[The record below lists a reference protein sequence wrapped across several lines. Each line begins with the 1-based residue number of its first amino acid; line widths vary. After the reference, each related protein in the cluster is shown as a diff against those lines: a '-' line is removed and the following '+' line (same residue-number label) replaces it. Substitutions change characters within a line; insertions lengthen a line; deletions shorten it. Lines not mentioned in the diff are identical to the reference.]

1 VRKRSTR
8 STKVPFPN
16 LPELAKLRL
25 YRAFHTFLGDGVLPL
40 NTMAPL
46 TKDSLEV
53 AGSATE
59 VASSRPA
66 AQPKAAAAAGHLR
79 ADALSLEVPV
89 KVHGSR
95 VNDAPQSAAP
105 RTEPFEEQTSTM
117 IVFPHGCVIR
127 MSTAVNV
134 GQMLVVTNLKTRQ
147 DAICRTVKV
156 RTFTNMQSYV
166 EVEFTHKQEAYWGV
180 QFSAGV
186 PAAAPIVGV
195 QPPSITAS
203 APAPLPAPVAPAVSA
218 PVEKQAYTPTI
229 APTPPIASMAQQPAA
244 TPPSPPAVAA
254 QEAATAPPAAP
265 IAVPRPGANASHVAP
280 LPPPTFVPPPPPPL
294 VAPVVQTTHV
304 APQPVAP
311 AAKRESSFVWIGT
324 QEEVQPAAS
333 ATTVTKSGTPSLSS
347 RPAPPVRQ
355 APSLE
360 LPKVELPRIEIPK
373 TAASIEE
380 ISIPTAGTVLP
391 FSAPAEPVA
400 AAPLTM
406 SELRGDEQ
414 ASAADASTDSVHTTT
429 LEQLPSL
436 EEKPAESSRAVFGS
450 LSGGASFGAS
460 RSASSEAFGSRLDSA
475 ASSSEDSPAPGRSNN
490 WMLIAVCLG
499 VLFAC
504 VAGGVFY
511 FRSQSSGG
519 SASVNLSARPQSTPQ
534 SQEVSAEQN
543 ALQNSASGSAMSV
556 PVARAIP
563 SGAPAVT
570 VSSGASN
577 SSGSATKTNST
588 IKPPVS
594 KTASIMSGA
603 VVEHPLT
610 AQRSDT
616 SAPDSAPSVDA
627 TPAGGSSNANALGEI
642 ISSSAIAAPAAPEI
656 RPEGPVVIGGKV
668 AEPRL
673 IYRALPVYPANAKQ
687 AGIQGDVVVK
697 TTIDQ
702 KGSVVDMHVTSGP
715 LMLRQAALDALH
727 RWKFEPSKLDGQ
739 PIAVQMLV
747 TIRFS
752 R

>member
-1 VRKRSTR
+1 MRKRSTR

-46 TKDSLEV
+46 IKDSLEV

-59 VASSRPA
+59 VASPRPA

-95 VNDAPQSAAP
+95 VNDGPQGAAP

-166 EVEFTHKQEAYWGV
+166 EVEFTHKQESYWGV

-186 PAAAPIVGV
+186 PAVAPIAAP
-195 QPPSITAS
+195 QPLSSVIPPPAALTA
-203 APAPLPAPVAPAVSA
+203 SA
-218 PVEKQAYTPTI
+218 PVEKQVHISAV
-229 APTPPIASMAQQPAA
+229 APAVPVTATVQKPVVVSPA
-244 TPPSPPAVAA
+244 PPAVSVNAT
-254 QEAATAPPAAP
+254 QGTFTAPPVAP
-265 IAVPRPGANASHVAP
+265 PVVPAPPASASHVAP
-280 LPPPTFVPPPPPPL
+280 LSPPTFVPPPPPAF
-294 VAPVVQTTHV
+294 VAPVAQTTYV
-304 APQPVAP
+304 APPPAP
-311 AAKRESSFVWIGT
+311 PTAKPESSFVWIGT

-333 ATTVTKSGTPSLSS
+333 ATAVTKAGLPALSS
-347 RPAPPVRQ
+347 RPTAPVRQ
-355 APSLE
+355 APIVPAPPSQL
-360 LPKVELPRIEIPK
+360 IPK
-373 TAASIEE
+373 PEFPQMEFPNTTEPIETV
-380 ISIPTAGTVLP
+380 SSSALSAVLP
-391 FSAPAEPVA
+391 FPAVPEPAPVPS
-400 AAPLTM
+400 LTM
-406 SELRGDEQ
+406 NELRGDEP
-414 ASAADASTDSVHTTT
+414 AATLNSSVDSAHAAT
-429 LEQLPSL
+429 LEKLASL

-460 RSASSEAFGSRLDSA
+460 RTASAEGFGSRLDSA
-475 ASSSEDSPAPGRSNN
+475 LGASEDSQAPGKSNN
-490 WMLIAVCLG
+490 WMLIAVCAG

-504 VAGGVFY
+504 ITGGVLY

-519 SASVNLSARPQSTPQ
+519 ANANSSARAQATPQ
-534 SQEVSAEQN
+534 AQEVSAEQS
-543 ALQNSASGSAMSV
+543 ALQNSASGTVLSG
-556 PVARAIP
+556 PVATAIS

-570 VSSGASN
+570 VTA
-577 SSGSATKTNST
+577 GSATKTNSPT
-588 IKPPVS
+588 KQPVS
-594 KTASIMSGA
+594 KTASLMSGA
-603 VVEHPLT
+603 LVEHPLT
-610 AQRSDT
+610 AQRSEP
-616 SAPDSAPSVDA
+616 SSVDSAPSLDPV
-627 TPAGGSSNANALGEI
+627 TAGDSSSGNALPGT
-642 ISSSAIAAPAAPEI
+642 ISSSNLANLPAPELK
-656 RPEGPVVIGGKV
+656 PEGPVVIGGKV

-673 IYRALPVYPANAKQ
+673 VYRAVPLYPANAKQ

-702 KGSVVDMHVTSGP
+702 KGSVVDMHVISGP

-739 PIAVQMLV
+739 AIAVQMQV